1 MDSERAYI
9 RERKRK
15 ARHLSLWFRKM
26 QVFPI
31 QNKIVFSTF
40 EGDGGF
46 CCNPRYIA
54 EETLRRG
61 WDCEMIW
68 LTHDTSRKFPS
79 GIRAVKDTPK
89 NIAYHLSTAAVW
101 IDNYRKPLGTVK
113 RKGQLYI
120 QTWHASMGFKAVGL
134 YRGNL
139 FPEIARIV
147 SEHDSSLIDYVISNS
162 DYCTSIYPQKLLYK
176 GSVLQVGSP
185 RCDCLIKDKENL
197 RGILRERYKLP
208 SSERIVLY
216 APTFRGGSQ
225 KRKKQVVFEAFSL
238 DINRVVDT
246 LQKKT
251 SAHWTMMLRLH
262 PQLSAFMQRMPVY
275 LKGASV
281 IDVSQEDDMSQV
293 LGAVDLV
300 ITDYSS
306 CAFDALFCNIP
317 VILFADDVEDY
328 KKSRGSFMWE
338 KDELPFMMSE
348 NNEQLQQCILDF
360 DKDVY
365 VIKKEWFM
373 KKHNVTEVGNASV
386 QVVDTIEKW
395 VKEKCC
401 MDEL

>member
-9 RERKRK
+9 KARKRK

-54 EETLRRG
+54 EEILRRG

-68 LTHDTSRKFPS
+68 LTHDPAREFPS
-79 GIRAVKDTPK
+79 GICAVKDTPK

-101 IDNYRKPLGTVK
+101 IDNYRKPLGTIK

-134 YRGNL
+134 FRGKL

-162 DYCTSIYPQKLLYK
+162 DYCTSIYPKKLLYK
-176 GSVLQVGSP
+176 GQVLQVGSP
-185 RCDCLIKDKENL
+185 RCDCLVKDKDNL
-197 RGILRERYKLP
+197 RRLLRERYRLP
-208 SSERIVLY
+208 SSERLVLY

-225 KRKKQVVFEAFSL
+225 KRRKQVVFEAFSL

-251 SAHWTMMLRLH
+251 SEHWTMLLRLH
-262 PQLSAFMQRMPVY
+262 PQLSAFMQRMP
-275 LKGASV
+275 GSISEASA

-293 LGAVDLV
+293 LGAADLV

-306 CAFDALFCNIP
+306 CAFDALFVGIP
-317 VILFADDVEDY
+317 VILYADDVESY
-328 KKSRGSFMWE
+328 KCNRGEFMW
-338 KDELPFMMSE
+338 KRNELPFLIAE
-348 NNEQLQQCILDF
+348 DNEQLQQCISHF
-360 DKDVY
+360 DKTKY
-365 VIKKEWFM
+365 AGERKRFMSEHRVIE
-373 KKHNVTEVGNASV
+373 NGEASSK
-386 QVVDTIEKW
+386 VVDVIGEWMKQ
-395 VKEKCC
+395 
-401 MDEL
+401 

>member
-1 MDSERAYI
+1 MDSEKAYI
-9 RERKRK
+9 KERKRK

-54 EETLRRG
+54 EEILRRG

-68 LTHDTSRKFPS
+68 LTHNPTRNFPS
-79 GIRAVKDTPK
+79 GIRVVKDTPK

-101 IDNYRKPLGTVK
+101 IDNYRKPLGTIK

-134 YRGNL
+134 FRGKL
-139 FPEIARIV
+139 FPEIAKIV

-162 DYCTSIYPQKLLYK
+162 DYCTSIYPKKLLYN
-176 GSVLQVGSP
+176 GPVLQVGSP
-185 RCDCLIKDKENL
+185 RCDCLIKDKEKLRQLVREKYNL
-197 RGILRERYKLP
+197 SDNEGV
-208 SSERIVLY
+208 VLY

-225 KRKKQVVFEAFSL
+225 KGKKRVTFEEFSL
-238 DINRVVDT
+238 DINRVIDT

-251 SAHWTMMLRLH
+251 SKKWNMMLRLH
-262 PQLSAFMQRMPVY
+262 PQLSAFMKRMP
-275 LKGASV
+275 GSISEAPV

-306 CAFDALFCNIP
+306 CAFDALFSNIP
-317 VILFADDVEDY
+317 VIIYADDIDEY
-328 KKSRGSFMWE
+328 IKSRGQFMWKRDE
-338 KDELPFMMSE
+338 IPFPIAENNQHIIAIIKDYNKVNYESLKDEFMLRHGVLE
-348 NNEQLQQCILDF
+348 D
-360 DKDVY
+360 
-365 VIKKEWFM
+365 
-373 KKHNVTEVGNASV
+373 GRASSR
-386 QVVDTIEKW
+386 VVDVIYKW
-395 VKEKCC
+395 MLK
-401 MDEL
+401 

>member
-1 MDSERAYI
+1 MDSEKAYI
-9 RERKRK
+9 KERKRK

-54 EETLRRG
+54 EEILRRG

-68 LTHDTSRKFPS
+68 LTHDPTRKFPS

-101 IDNYRKPLGTVK
+101 IDNYRKPLGTIK

-134 YRGNL
+134 FRGKL
-139 FPEIARIV
+139 FPAIAKIV
-147 SEHDSSLIDYVISNS
+147 SEHDSALIDYVISNS
-162 DYCTSIYPQKLLYK
+162 DYCTSIFPKKLLYN
-176 GSVLQVGSP
+176 GPVLQVGSP
-185 RCDCLIKDKENL
+185 RCDCLIKDKEKLRQLVRKKYNL
-197 RGILRERYKLP
+197 SDNEG
-208 SSERIVLY
+208 IVLY

-225 KRKKQVVFEAFSL
+225 KGEKQVTFEEFSL
-238 DINRVVDT
+238 DINGVIDT

-251 SAHWTMMLRLH
+251 SKKWNMMLRLH
-262 PQLSAFMQRMPVY
+262 PQLSAFMKRMPGSISEVP
-275 LKGASV
+275 V
-281 IDVSQEDDMSQV
+281 MDVSQEDDMSQV

-317 VILFADDVEDY
+317 VILFADDVEKY

-338 KDELPFMMSE
+338 KDELPFIMSG
-348 NNEQLQQCILDF
+348 NNEELQQCILDF

-365 VIKKEWFM
+365 AEKKERFM
-373 KKHNVTEVGNASV
+373 KKHNVTENGNASMH
-386 QVVDTIEKW
+386 VVDTVEKW
-395 VKEKCC
+395 IQKK
-401 MDEL
+401 

>member
-1 MDSERAYI
+1 MNSDRAYI
-9 RERKRK
+9 KARKRK

-54 EETLRRG
+54 EEILRRG

-68 LTHDTSRKFPS
+68 LTHDPARKFPN

-101 IDNYRKPLGTVK
+101 IDNYRKPLGTLK

-134 YRGNL
+134 FRGKL

-147 SEHDSSLIDYVISNS
+147 SEYDSSMIDYVISNS
-162 DYCTSIYPQKLLYK
+162 DYCTSIYPKKLLYK

-197 RGILRERYKLP
+197 RRFLREKYEL
-208 SSERIVLY
+208 SSSTGIVLY

-225 KRKKQVVFEAFSL
+225 TGKKQVVCEKISL
-238 DINRVVDT
+238 DIN
-246 LQKKT
+246 
-251 SAHWTMMLRLH
+251 
-262 PQLSAFMQRMPVY
+262 
-275 LKGASV
+275 
-281 IDVSQEDDMSQV
+281 
-293 LGAVDLV
+293 
-300 ITDYSS
+300 
-306 CAFDALFCNIP
+306 
-317 VILFADDVEDY
+317 
-328 KKSRGSFMWE
+328 
-338 KDELPFMMSE
+338 
-348 NNEQLQQCILDF
+348 
-360 DKDVY
+360 
-365 VIKKEWFM
+365 
-373 KKHNVTEVGNASV
+373 
-386 QVVDTIEKW
+386 
-395 VKEKCC
+395 
-401 MDEL
+401 